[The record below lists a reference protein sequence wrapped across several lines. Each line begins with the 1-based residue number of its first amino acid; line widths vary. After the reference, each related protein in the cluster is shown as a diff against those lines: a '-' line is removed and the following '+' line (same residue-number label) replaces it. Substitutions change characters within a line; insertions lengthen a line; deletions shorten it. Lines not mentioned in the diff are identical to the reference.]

1 MRLRRAVALVLPLA
15 FAACTEVDQKETAA
29 TLVIATFASPN
40 IPQPNDLALQA
51 APTLTAPEQQAQK
64 QLLDAFIAAGG
75 FPSDQE
81 VPVTVPFQ
89 QLTWSP
95 TAGAA
100 GAYVAG
106 PAVIDL
112 ATVRVAPAANPTVAV
127 LKVDVTPPVAVDC
140 DAIFAN
146 SALTLRKK
154 PDATGSRRWAPG
166 RYVVAVRGGASG
178 VKATS
183 GVAVQADQA
192 ILIASQNKSLAV
204 RENWPLGVTAASA
217 AQLEAVRQ
225 ILWSPLQ
232 WSNQGGRWAPSPSA
246 AITPAFLAAKAAF
259 GLSDA
264 AVQTDVAG
272 LAAFGVAPVAGPV
285 VLVDSGSGQ
294 APLPLDLLRSGA
306 GGTIAPNPAFGAAA
320 TGLATLDGFSTTAMI
335 LAQTSSAIDASTVN
349 GANVHLLR
357 LTKDASGAVAVVS
370 VVPELKRELGAG
382 AAGNPASAGYV
393 AQPTPIVTPQG
404 TACPIAGGCSLVI
417 GLQPAVPAAAGPA
430 NFFLPPL
437 AENTSYAVVV
447 TNRVRTVQ
455 GAALVRPTLF
465 KILAEH
471 AAPASANGVSL
482 LAGVDNA
489 TAVAIDRMKGELA
502 VVLRS
507 LPAGTVASDVAMA
520 WTFKTQSISGTSLAL
535 AAAPFS
541 IERGAS
547 TVVFT
552 PTALPAAVTPPP
564 GVPTAGVAG
573 FYDVTFK
580 GVDAIDKTTGAFRP
594 TLASDLASPAQL
606 PALLTDL
613 RALVAVPDAA
623 SVPLCPSPPFPAGA
637 RCAKL
642 VLFGHGLGGSK
653 ETLFAVASSLASRGF
668 IAAAIDLPLHGGRGW
683 CGQNADCTTGAA
695 DGVCTA
701 FAGSAG
707 QGDAQP
713 PGVCTT
719 GVPKA
724 SVSGKYFVTANFFRI
739 RDAFRQNIL
748 DQATLAL
755 ALSRPP
761 APVPQPPLNPFSL
774 VLPAGV
780 IVDPST
786 VYYEGIS
793 LGAIAGTSVTAVN
806 PRISRAALSVG
817 GGTVV
822 DVFTNAPAFTAQV
835 DALFLGLG
843 IDRSQIATNPAVA
856 AAYLRTLNVAKW
868 ILDPGDP
875 INYARS
881 LKTAPLPNLLSPTP
895 ALQAPKDVFA
905 QVALGDTVVPNGFNF
920 LLATVGAM
928 TTSTYVDDSPLGGP
942 APHGMLGSIPAV
954 QTDAAGWLFDLTAPP
969 ATRPVP
975 VLP

>member
-1 MRLRRAVALVLPLA
+1 MRLRRAVALVLPLV
-15 FAACTEVDQKETAA
+15 FAACTEVDQKETPAA
-29 TLVIATFASPN
+29 LVFATFASPN

-64 QLLDAFIAAGG
+64 QLLDAFIAGGG

-81 VPVTVPFQ
+81 VPVTVPFR
-89 QLTWSP
+89 TAVWDP
-95 TAGAA
+95 NAGAA
-100 GAYVAG
+100 GAYVNG
-106 PAVIDL
+106 PAAIDL

-127 LKVDVTPPVAVDC
+127 LKVDATPVVAVDC
-140 DAIFAN
+140 DASFAN
-146 SALTLRKK
+146 SVLTLRKK
-154 PDATGSRRWAPG
+154 ADASGSRRWAPG

-178 VKATS
+178 VKDT
-183 GVAVQADQA
+183 GGRAVQADQA
-192 ILIASQNKSLAV
+192 ILIAAQNKSLAV

-246 AITPAFLAAKAAF
+246 AITPAFPAAKAAF

-264 AVQTDVAG
+264 AVQTDIAS
-272 LAAFGVAPVAGPV
+272 LAAFGVAPAQTV
-285 VLVDSGSGQ
+285 VLVDSGSGV
-294 APLPLDLLRSGA
+294 APLPFDLLRTGPN
-306 GGTIAPNPAFGAAA
+306 GTIAPNPAFGAAGA
-320 TGLATLDGFSTTAMI
+320 GLVTLDGFSTTAMI
-335 LAQTSSAIDASTVN
+335 LAQTSAAVDASTVN
-349 GANVHLLR
+349 GANVHVFK
-357 LTKDASGAVAVVS
+357 LTKDAAGAVTGVAL
-370 VVPELKRELGAG
+370 VPELKRELGALG
-382 AAGNPASAGYV
+382 AGGNPASAGYV
-393 AQPTPIVTPQG
+393 AQPSAIVTAQG
-404 TACPIAGGCSLVI
+404 AACPIAGGCSLVI
-417 GLQPAVPAAAGPA
+417 GLQPSVPAATPAG

-437 AENTSYAVVV
+437 AENTSYAVVI
-447 TNRVRTVQ
+447 TKRVRDVANAPLGKTT
-455 GAALVRPTLF
+455 AA
-465 KILAEH
+465 KILTEVT
-471 AAPASANGVSL
+471 APVSAGGVSL
-482 LAGVDNA
+482 LAGVDA
-489 TAVAIDRMKGELA
+489 TTAGALQRMKTELA
-502 VVLRS
+502 AVLQN
-507 LPAGTVASDVAMA
+507 LPSGTVAADVAAA
-520 WTFKTQSISGTSLAL
+520 WTFKTQSITGTSLAL

-547 TVVFT
+547 TVVFS
-552 PTALPAAVTPPP
+552 PTALAPVTAPA
-564 GVPTAGVAG
+564 GVPTAGVNG

-594 TLASDLASPAQL
+594 TLAADLASPATL
-606 PALLTDL
+606 PALLTNL
-613 RALVAVPDAA
+613 HALVAVPDAA
-623 SVPLCPSPPFPAGA
+623 NVPLCPSPPFPAGA

-642 VLFGHGLGGSK
+642 VVFGHGLGGSK
-653 ETLFAVASSLASRGF
+653 ETLFATASSLASRGF
-668 IAAAIDLPLHGGRGW
+668 IAAAIDFPLHGGRAW
-683 CGQNADCTTGAA
+683 CGSNADCTTGAA

-701 FAGSAG
+701 FAGSAA

-713 PGVCTT
+713 PGLCTT

-724 SVSGKYFVTANFFRI
+724 AVSGKYFVTANFFRI

-761 APVPQPPLNPFSL
+761 APVPQPPQNPVNL

-780 IVDPST
+780 IIDPST

-793 LGAIAGTSVTAVN
+793 LGSIAGTSVTAVN

-822 DVFTNAPAFTAQV
+822 DVFTTAPAFTAQV

-843 IDRSQIATNPAVA
+843 IDRSQLATNPAMA

-881 LKTAPLPNLLSPTP
+881 LRTAPLPNLLSPTP

-905 QVALGDTVVPNGFNF
+905 QVALGDTVVPNAFNF
-920 LLATVGAM
+920 ELATVGAL
-928 TTSTYVDDSPLGGP
+928 TTSTYVDDSPVGGP
-942 APHGMLGSIPAV
+942 APHSMLASIPAV
-954 QTDAAGWLFDLTAPP
+954 QADAAGWLFDLTAPP